1 MLRIRRRHGL
11 FVFAVIQSG
20 MTTAIAAAIASTPFL
35 GDSTF
40 MAHWLGSWL
49 IAWVAMTPI
58 VLLAAPLIRRLVFA
72 LTIASDL
79 DEKART

>member
-1 MLRIRRRHGL
+1 MLRIPRHHGH

-20 MTTAIAAAIASTPFL
+20 MTTAIAAAIASAPFL
-35 GDSTF
+35 GDSAF

-49 IAWVAMTPI
+49 IAWTAMTPV
-58 VLLAAPLIRRLVFA
+58 VLLAAPLIRRLVVA

-79 DEKART
+79 DGKART